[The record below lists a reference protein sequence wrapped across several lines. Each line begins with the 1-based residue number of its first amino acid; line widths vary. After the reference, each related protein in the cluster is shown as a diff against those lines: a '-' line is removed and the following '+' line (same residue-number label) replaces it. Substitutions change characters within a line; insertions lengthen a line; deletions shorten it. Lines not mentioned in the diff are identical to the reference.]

1 MAIVEQRRRTPF
13 SLRLVCG
20 IDATAAIGAPAANFF
35 IESSDVA
42 LSCGAALIGVATFLG
57 FAYYGLAVLNR
68 ASSDALRDA
77 IAAAFVT
84 VYLTIVAWSA
94 FFAIST
100 SGEPAQL
107 SPLTQTVISN
117 FTYLTGIVVAFYFGT
132 DALMRIGDKRTKGK
146 TTEDQIVDASNAVEE
161 VTSADQNSNSTET

>member
-1 MAIVEQRRRTPF
+1 M
-13 SLRLVCG
+13 
-20 IDATAAIGAPAANFF
+20 
-35 IESSDVA
+35 
-42 LSCGAALIGVATFLG
+42 
-57 FAYYGLAVLNR
+57 
-68 ASSDALRDA
+68 RDA

-146 TTEDQIVDASNAVEE
+146 TTEDQIADASNAVEE